1 MNMLG
6 RLGVPRLLARSNFP
20 AARWYAAVNGNE
32 AFVKPTRIVNFLP
45 GKQFEISQR
54 AADRLNS
61 IYKESNEVL
70 RIKVESGGCH
80 GFQYNL
86 KLVPDSEIQKSIQEL
101 EKDKLQLE
109 SQEDESKNEGE
120 EEEDFDDDFESN
132 KDVIF
137 VLPGNGAKVVL
148 DESTLNILD
157 KTILTYTTELIG
169 STFKIE
175 GGNMKSSCGCGSS
188 FDVEA
193 NQ

>member
-1 MNMLG
+1 MLG
-6 RLGVPRLLARSNFP
+6 RLGASRLLARSSCLT
-20 AARWYAAVNGNE
+20 ARWYAAMSANE
-32 AFVKPTRIVNFLP
+32 ALVKPARIVNFLP

-61 IYKESNEVL
+61 IYKESKEVL

-86 KLVPDSEIQKSIQEL
+86 KLIPDSQVQRSIHEL
-101 EKDKLQLE
+101 ENDKRQE
-109 SQEDESKNEGE
+109 GAAEAEDEAEA
-120 EEEDFDDDFESN
+120 EDFDEDFESN

-148 DESTLNILD
+148 DESTLNILN
-157 KTILTYTTELIG
+157 KTTLTYTTELIG

>member
-1 MNMLG
+1 MLG
-6 RLGVPRLLARSNFP
+6 RLGVSRLCAKSSLPS
-20 AARWYAAVNGNE
+20 ARWYAALNANE
-32 AFVKPTRIVNFLP
+32 AIVKPTRIVNFLP

-61 IYKESNEVL
+61 IYDESKEVL
-70 RIKVESGGCH
+70 RVKVASGGCH
-80 GFQYNL
+80 GFQYDL
-86 KLVPDSEIQKSIQEL
+86 KLIPDSQVQRSLQEL
-101 EKDKLQLE
+101 EDDKRK
-109 SQEDESKNEGE
+109 QEGAEKSGNEAE
-120 EEEDFDDDFESN
+120 LEDFDEDFESN

-148 DESTLNILD
+148 DESTLSILN